1 MPPDGGGGSTNAVA
15 PYRAKARIQASF
27 RQIGVDG
34 RESMPSV
41 GQMAACIVSGMT
53 HMSIRHDAVP
63 ERLSSRPGA
72 GTPGAHAGEGGG
84 GSRAGCVRACPNLP
98 LRRLDIQSPADG
110 PPRIVA
116 REPGQVRKEAAI
128 TESRKCRGFG
138 SSPSYLAGTGCYR
151 PCGASR
157 LPVFPPGAP
166 PWLRQGTRCSHFLPP
181 AAIRCWPANGAR
193 ATSIPWSDRTRSCA
207 RCATHSTT
215 SGFTTPTCLPAPGA
229 WARPPSPA
237 SWPRP

>member
-1 MPPDGGGGSTNAVA
+1 MRRCWRNA
-15 PYRAKARIQASF
+15 P
-27 RQIGVDG
+27 RQPG
-34 RESMPSV
+34 R
-41 GQMAACIVSGMT
+41 
-53 HMSIRHDAVP
+53 
-63 ERLSSRPGA
+63 GA
-72 GTPGAHAGEGGG
+72 GRILQGGFGDGVEGRMDWQSG
-84 GSRAGCVRACPNLP
+84 RPNLP
-98 LRRLDIQSPADG
+98 SRRLDIQSPADG

-157 LPVFPPGAP
+157 LPVFPPGVP

-207 RCATHSTT
+207 RCVTHSTT

-229 WARPPSPA
+229 WARPPLPA